1 MKRQLE
7 SQDAKLKIKQLY
19 ANARKIFQQID
30 CSESPEK
37 TVHGSLK
44 KMDTTQLVQEYK
56 DIDWAN
62 ISEYQAHEFE
72 AALKKE
78 QDILR
83 QKQRATLEEL
93 NKQVEEHQSALTVVC
108 TGTQQR
114 SEHVVSGCHWQ
125 EEKKQKDKEDR
136 KLIRQTL
143 REIERQK
150 QKDLRE
156 KLEYREAVRRITA
169 VSQQEQQK
177 AQMREEEE
185 KKEDLR
191 FLKESLLL
199 EKESEA
205 RRLAERQRHVEA
217 HQSRAERIAPT
228 MRVEKAE
235 AATRSAIARYTKEQA
250 ELEKKELEQR
260 QRKKQAAKDN
270 TEYLKRQV
278 QERQD
283 RKKAE
288 TEERRKI
295 QQEQEEDAKAYKI
308 ETEAKERNKRLENM
322 KQQNLLLQQIEE
334 HKRRTDMS
342 VSPTEI
348 KLNRALLEQVK
359 EFRRNQLSRALP
371 RRCQKDDSDSDDN

>member
-1 MKRQLE
+1 
-7 SQDAKLKIKQLY
+7 
-19 ANARKIFQQID
+19 
-30 CSESPEK
+30 
-37 TVHGSLK
+37 
-44 KMDTTQLVQEYK
+44 MDTTELVQEYK
-56 DIDWAN
+56 DIDG
-62 ISEYQAHEFE
+62 IR
-72 AALKKE
+72 KKE
-78 QDILR
+78 SLR
-83 QKQRATLEEL
+83 SPSKGLARQGRNGADTA
-93 NKQVEEHQSALTVVC
+93 VESKTA
-108 TGTQQR
+108 R
-114 SEHVVSGCHWQ
+114 SPSGCR
-125 EEKKQKDKEDR
+125 EAKKQKDKEDR
-136 KLIRQTL
+136 RLIRRTL

-156 KLEYREAVRRITA
+156 KLEYRET

-191 FLKESLLL
+191 FLKESLRL

-217 HQSRAERIAPT
+217 HQSRADRIAPT
-228 MRVEKAE
+228 TRVDKAE

-260 QRKKQAAKDN
+260 QRKKQAAEDN

-288 TEERRKI
+288 AEERRKI

-359 EFRRNQLSRALP
+359 EFKSNHLSRALP

>member
-1 MKRQLE
+1 MYPPKLKTRSRAVDTPNPYLTEERKEKLLVMKRQLE

-19 ANARKIFQQID
+19 ANAREIVHQID
-30 CSESPEK
+30 CSESPEA

-44 KMDTTQLVQEYK
+44 KMDTTELVQEYK
-56 DIDWAN
+56 DID
-62 ISEYQAHEFE
+62 E
-72 AALKKE
+72 A
-78 QDILR
+78 
-83 QKQRATLEEL
+83 
-93 NKQVEEHQSALTVVC
+93 
-108 TGTQQR
+108 
-114 SEHVVSGCHWQ
+114 
-125 EEKKQKDKEDR
+125 KKQKDKEDR
-136 KLIRQTL
+136 RLIRRTL

-156 KLEYREAVRRITA
+156 KLEYRETVRRITA

-191 FLKESLLL
+191 FLKESLRL

-217 HQSRAERIAPT
+217 HQSRADRIAPT
-228 MRVEKAE
+228 TRVDKA
-235 AATRSAIARYTKEQA
+235 A
-250 ELEKKELEQR
+250 E
-260 QRKKQAAKDN
+260 DN

-288 TEERRKI
+288 AEERRKI

-359 EFRRNQLSRALP
+359 EFKSNHLSRALP

>member
-1 MKRQLE
+1 
-7 SQDAKLKIKQLY
+7 
-19 ANARKIFQQID
+19 
-30 CSESPEK
+30 
-37 TVHGSLK
+37 
-44 KMDTTQLVQEYK
+44 MDTTELVQEYK
-56 DIDWAN
+56 DIDG
-62 ISEYQAHEFE
+62 IR
-72 AALKKE
+72 KKE
-78 QDILR
+78 SLR
-83 QKQRATLEEL
+83 SPSKGLARQGRNGADTAAESKTARSPSGCRVKASQR
-93 NKQVEEHQSALTVVC
+93 
-108 TGTQQR
+108 
-114 SEHVVSGCHWQ
+114 EHVVSRYHWQ
-125 EEKKQKDKEDR
+125 EAKKQKDKEDR
-136 KLIRQTL
+136 RLIRRTL

-156 KLEYREAVRRITA
+156 KLD
-169 VSQQEQQK
+169 QQEQQK

-191 FLKESLLL
+191 FLKESLRL

-217 HQSRAERIAPT
+217 HQSRADRIAPT
-228 MRVEKAE
+228 TRVDKAE

-260 QRKKQAAKDN
+260 QRKKQAAEDN

-288 TEERRKI
+288 AEERRKI

-359 EFRRNQLSRALP
+359 EFKSNHLSRALP

>member
-1 MKRQLE
+1 
-7 SQDAKLKIKQLY
+7 
-19 ANARKIFQQID
+19 
-30 CSESPEK
+30 
-37 TVHGSLK
+37 
-44 KMDTTQLVQEYK
+44 MDTTELVQEYK
-56 DIDWAN
+56 DIDG
-62 ISEYQAHEFE
+62 IR
-72 AALKKE
+72 KKE
-78 QDILR
+78 SLR
-83 QKQRATLEEL
+83 SPSKGLARQGRNGADTAAESKTA
-93 NKQVEEHQSALTVVC
+93 
-108 TGTQQR
+108 R
-114 SEHVVSGCHWQ
+114 SPSGCR
-125 EEKKQKDKEDR
+125 EAKKQKDKEDR
-136 KLIRQTL
+136 RLIRRTL

-156 KLEYREAVRRITA
+156 KLEYRETVRRITA

-191 FLKESLLL
+191 FLKESLRL

-217 HQSRAERIAPT
+217 HQSRADRIAPT
-228 MRVEKAE
+228 TRVDKVTHLPCVSLHRLQHIWFVSRLTHVAGSYLCKVSWRSHQAE

-260 QRKKQAAKDN
+260 QRKKQAAEDN

-288 TEERRKI
+288 AEERRKI

-359 EFRRNQLSRALP
+359 EFKSNHLSRALP